1 MKTRQITHI
10 QVRELRNAVGN
21 PLGMLKAQITTVEK
35 KCIFKS
41 HDSFLNQTQVS
52 MGNVSTIAFGQAA
65 YEIRDLAGVLTGA
78 F

>member
-21 PLGMLKAQITTVEK
+21 PLGMLKAHITTVK
-35 KCIFKS
+35 KMIFKS